1 MIPVGI
7 DEERARRGPGSTR
20 QPRSDAPSSNS
31 DVERHGQAGGHDR
44 SRPICAVFADATDGY
59 SAVGRLR
66 ASGFRIDLAGSID
79 GDLIVTIEAGRARL
93 DELAALIAA
102 HQGRIAP
109 ERQSA
114 H

>member
-1 MIPVGI
+1 M
-7 DEERARRGPGSTR
+7 
-20 QPRSDAPSSNS
+20 
-31 DVERHGQAGGHDR
+31 
-44 SRPICAVFADATDGY
+44 
-59 SAVGRLR
+59 GRLR